1 MSLVKMNINQ
11 QTELKLL
18 KNKKMI
24 NYLEIQDTWLK

>member
-1 MSLVKMNINQ
+1 MSLVKMNIHQ